1 MLYKYAMLLLLNI
14 LLLSG
19 CNTAPPTPLA
29 PPGEPLA
36 LAEAAPVVEQETTI
50 PPEPLKKVYLTF
62 DDGPNSY
69 YTGQILNILKDYGI
83 KASFAVLGVNIEKN
97 PAVLQRIV
105 DEGHG
110 IINHSYSH
118 DYNRVYKSP
127 EAFLEELESCN
138 ESIAGITGRGVKIF
152 RAPGG
157 PSKLNKETFELL
169 RQHGYISISWNV
181 ASADTDPKGVSKEQ
195 IIENVQNGIMQIESF
210 EKNPIV
216 LMHDGTEINRGGAA
230 PGSPLANY
238 IRSRES
244 GVAALPEI
252 IKFLM
257 ERNYTF
263 AVVDENTPPA
273 W

>member
-14 LLLSG
+14 LLMSG
-19 CNTAPPTPLA
+19 CGITPPATLA
-29 PPGEPLA
+29 PPGDPLS
-36 LAEAAPVVEQETTI
+36 LAEAAPAPEPEPEI
-50 PPEPLKKVYLTF
+50 PPESLKKVYLTF

-69 YTGQILNILKDYGI
+69 YTGLVLDILKDYGV
-83 KASFAVLGVNIEKN
+83 KASFAVLGVNIDRN
-97 PAVLQRIV
+97 PDVLQRILN
-105 DEGHG
+105 EGHG

-118 DYNRVYKSP
+118 DYNRVYSSP
-127 EAFLEELESCN
+127 EAFLEELELCN
-138 ESIAGITGRGVKIF
+138 KSIAEVVGSGVKIF

-157 PSKLNKETFELL
+157 PSKINKETFELL

-195 IIENVQNGIMQIESF
+195 ILANVQNGVKLVESI
-210 EKNPIV
+210 KKTPIV
-216 LMHDGTEINRGGAA
+216 LMHDGTEINRNGVI
-230 PGSPLANY
+230 PGSAVASF

-244 GVAALPEI
+244 VVAALPEI
-252 IKFLM
+252 IEYLR
-257 ERNYTF
+257 EQDYTF